1 MRRLYTAADL
11 PEAHLV
17 RQLLAQAGIEALV
30 FNEYAQGAL
39 GEIPFGHAY
48 PEVWLLDERDEPRA
62 RAIVDAYARRR
73 PRTET
78 RTCAGCGE
86 ENPAEFELCWRCGAP
101 LVP

>member
-17 RQLLAQAGIEALV
+17 RQLLAQAGIEARV

-39 GEIPFGHAY
+39 GEIPFGQAY
-48 PEVWLLDERDEPRA
+48 PEVWLVDERDAPRA
-62 RAIVDAYARRR
+62 RAIVAAYERCR

-78 RTCAGCGE
+78 RRCGSCGE
-86 ENPAEFELCWRCGAP
+86 ENPAEFEICWRCGALLAP
-101 LVP
+101 